1 MFRSRLLSSEE
12 EKNNGSTQNL
22 DDGEKFISRLE
33 NVLSAPLFEQEK
45 LRPKIKKL
53 DRLFINIE
61 PFVGY
66 DF

>member
-1 MFRSRLLSSEE
+1 MARLKTWMTKK
-12 EKNNGSTQNL
+12 KN
-22 DDGEKFISRLE
+22 SRLE
-33 NVLSAPLFEQEK
+33 NVLSAPFFEQEK
-45 LRPKIKKL
+45 LRLKIKKL